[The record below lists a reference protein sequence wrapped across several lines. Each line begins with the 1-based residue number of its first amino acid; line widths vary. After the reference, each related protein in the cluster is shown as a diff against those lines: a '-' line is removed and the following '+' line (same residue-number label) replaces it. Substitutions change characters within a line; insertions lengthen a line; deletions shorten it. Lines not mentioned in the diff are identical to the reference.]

1 MTSGATRVL
10 LGAGILAG
18 AGCSTLLGVDP
29 DRYVAPGDDAGERSP
44 DAGPKEDATLDA
56 PSALDGGADAGAA
69 GPWGCLSD
77 PREVLDPALQVEV
90 TLVVIDPAWP
100 TSSALSTD
108 GGSYLNPIIGDWLPK
123 VAVRP
128 CALLDPDCLNAPNA
142 VLTDD
147 AGRAEF
153 SLTGDFTG
161 FFDLR
166 RSDLIPATLYPG
178 HLLAGQPVASLFTY
192 DFTRTQLLNLATSAG
207 ATVTLNADAG
217 VGHALVWVYD
227 CRDQQAPGVSIAYD
241 NLGPRGA
248 TFYFSNGLPD
258 FTATETDDF
267 GLAGAVNVPA
277 GTVKATA
284 TLVSSGAE
292 LGSASFDVRAGS
304 LTSAWIRV
312 RSR

>member
-1 MTSGATRVL
+1 
-10 LGAGILAG
+10 
-18 AGCSTLLGVDP
+18 LLGVDP
-29 DRYVAPGDDAGERSP
+29 DRYVATGDDAGERSP
-44 DAGPKEDATLDA
+44 EAGAKPDATLDA
-56 PSALDGGADAGAA
+56 PPPNGGADAGEA

-77 PREVLDPALQVEV
+77 PREVLDPAMQVDV
-90 TLVVIDPAWP
+90 TLVVIDPTWP
-100 TSSALSTD
+100 TSSTRSID
-108 GGSYLNPIIGDWLPK
+108 GGSDLEPIIGDWLPN

-153 SLTGDFTG
+153 RLTENFTG

-178 HLLAGQPVASLFTY
+178 HLLAGQPVANLFAY
-192 DFTRTQLLNLATSAG
+192 DFTRTQLLNLAASAG

-217 VGHALVWVYD
+217 VGDALVWIYD
-227 CRDQQAPGVSIAYD
+227 CQDHQAPGVSITYD
-241 NLGPRGA
+241 NLGSRGA
-248 TFYFSNGLPD
+248 PFYFSNGLPD
-258 FTATETDDF
+258 LTAAETDDH
-267 GLAGAVNVPA
+267 GLAGALNVPV

-284 TLVSSGAE
+284 TLVSSGTE
-292 LGSASFDVRAGS
+292 LGSASFDIRADS